1 MQCDCC
7 SGKLNRKN
15 LNDILRKESRSKK
28 YFFNLRGWVTNMVA
42 HIDNMEGSQR
52 SVGPRA
58 LERFKTFECYFLRLS
73 EPQGSKE
80 QEGTRFYKQL

>member
-1 MQCDCC
+1 
-7 SGKLNRKN
+7 
-15 LNDILRKESRSKK
+15 
-28 YFFNLRGWVTNMVA
+28 MVA